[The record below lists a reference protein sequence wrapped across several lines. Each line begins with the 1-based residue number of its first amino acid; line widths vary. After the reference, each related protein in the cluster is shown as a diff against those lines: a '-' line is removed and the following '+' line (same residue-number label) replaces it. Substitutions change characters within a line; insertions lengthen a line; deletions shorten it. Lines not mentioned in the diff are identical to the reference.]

1 MSVSHPVQTAVDS
14 DLGAI
19 GPYRYKLATRVSE
32 IDQPSWERVCQGAND
47 PFMELPY
54 LLANEN
60 AFCGEAQFWYAT
72 LLNDRGEVIGCTCFS
87 RYDVDVAMLGP
98 AFTQWST
105 SLIRRVWKSF
115 LKVPVLLGG
124 SPVSNC
130 RGQLILSDE
139 VDSDRAVATL
149 DAIVAEI
156 VKQAPVAYIAY
167 KEFKT
172 PLSDRVS
179 GLQKFGYLKLHSQI
193 TYDLV
198 GEYDSFQSYLATR
211 GKVSRAR
218 IRKRFQKLEAEGLTC
233 VQCRG
238 GEGAVER
245 FTDEVYKLY
254 LNVLAKAEKKLERLP
269 VEYFREL
276 ARQYPDES
284 RFTFLYK
291 NDRPVGFVCGLDS
304 PGSHVL
310 LFCGLDYKLN
320 NDGDLYFYGI
330 YRSLAFALRP
340 GVKTV
345 LFGSTAD
352 KFKTMVGCRPSSVWI
367 YLKGVGLLRSALV
380 NSLAWVLFP
389 KPKTLTAPIELELA
403 EESKPTTSEKR
414 AA

>member
-1 MSVSHPVQTAVDS
+1 MSGVSPEQLKVAGTEGSNA
-14 DLGAI
+14 
-19 GPYRYKLATRVSE
+19 PYRFELQTRVSE
-32 IDQPSWERVCQGAND
+32 IDRQSWERVCRGAGD
-47 PFMELPY
+47 PFMELRY

-60 AFCGEAQFWYAT
+60 AFRGEAQFWYAT
-72 LLNDRGEVIGCTCFS
+72 LLDEQGRAIGCTCFT
-87 RYDVDVAMLGP
+87 RYHVDVAMLGP
-98 AFTQWST
+98 AFTKWST
-105 SLIRRVWKSF
+105 ALIRRVWKSF

-124 SPVSNC
+124 SPVSTC

-139 VDSDRAVATL
+139 ADSNRVVATL

-156 VKQAPVAYIAY
+156 VKQAPVEYIGF

-172 PLSDRVS
+172 PLCDRVS
-179 GLQKFGYLKLHSQI
+179 GLQKFGFLRLHSQI
-193 TYDLV
+193 TYDLF

-211 GKVSRAR
+211 GKLSRAR

-245 FTDEVYKLY
+245 FTDEVHRLY
-254 LNVLAKAEKKLERLP
+254 LNVLGKAKKKLERLP
-269 VEYFREL
+269 AEFFREL
-276 ARQYPDES
+276 ARQYPEES
-284 RFTFLYK
+284 RFTFVYK
-291 NDRPVGFVCGLDS
+291 AGRPVAFVCGLDS

-320 NDGDLYFYGI
+320 TDGDLYFYGI
-330 YRSLAFALRP
+330 YRSLGFALRP

-352 KFKTMVGCRPSSVWI
+352 KFKTMVGCKPSSVWI
-367 YLKGVGLLRSALV
+367 YLKGVGILRSALV
-380 NSLAWVLFP
+380 NSMAWILFP
-389 KPKTLTAPIELELA
+389 KPHTLPEQTELETETA
-403 EESKPTTSEKR
+403 AAITTRR